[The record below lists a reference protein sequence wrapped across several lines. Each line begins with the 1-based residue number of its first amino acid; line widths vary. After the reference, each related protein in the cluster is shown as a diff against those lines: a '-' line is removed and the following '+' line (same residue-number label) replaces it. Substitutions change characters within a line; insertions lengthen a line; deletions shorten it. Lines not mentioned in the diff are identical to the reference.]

1 VTRTIIVGTRAS
13 ALALVQT
20 EQMVAALQALH
31 PDHVFTIW
39 HITTHGD
46 RVLDR
51 SLTAI
56 GGKGVFVKEIEDA
69 LLAGTIDLAVHSFK
83 DLPTEQ
89 PAGLVVAAVPERADP
104 RDVLATRAGARLAD
118 LPQGARLGTSSLRR
132 SVQLR
137 ALRPDLQIADIRGNV
152 DTRLRKLDEGQY
164 DGIVL
169 AAAGLSRLGLG
180 QRAVELFDPQ
190 IFVPAPAQG
199 ALALEV
205 RVDDAELCSLLAP
218 LDDGA
223 THAAV
228 AAERAFLCGLGGGCD
243 MPIGAYARQ
252 SQDGSLELRAMR
264 ADPDGRNLR
273 YGEAQGLLGDAEAIG
288 NELAAELLRD
298 QLEMHD
304 DR

>member
-1 VTRTIIVGTRAS
+1 VKRTIIVGTRAS

-20 EQMVAALQALH
+20 EQIVAALQALH
-31 PDHVFTIW
+31 PGRDFTIR

-69 LLAGTIDLAVHSFK
+69 LLAGTIDLAVHSLK

-89 PAGLVVAAVPERADP
+89 PAGLLVAAVPERADP
-104 RDVLATRAGARLAD
+104 RDVLATRDGARLAE
-118 LPQGARLGTSSLRR
+118 LSQGARLGTSSLRR

-190 IFVPAPAQG
+190 VFVPAPAQG
-199 ALALEV
+199 ALALEL
-205 RVDDAELCSLLAP
+205 RADDAELCSLLAP
-218 LDDGA
+218 LDHA
-223 THAAV
+223 PTHAAV
-228 AAERAFLCGLGGGCD
+228 TAERAFLCGLGGGCD

-252 SQDGSLELRAMR
+252 LQDGRLALRAMR

-273 YGEAQGLLGDAEAIG
+273 YGEAQGALSEAEALG
-288 NELAAELLRD
+288 NKLAAELLND
-298 QLEMHD
+298 HVEMHD